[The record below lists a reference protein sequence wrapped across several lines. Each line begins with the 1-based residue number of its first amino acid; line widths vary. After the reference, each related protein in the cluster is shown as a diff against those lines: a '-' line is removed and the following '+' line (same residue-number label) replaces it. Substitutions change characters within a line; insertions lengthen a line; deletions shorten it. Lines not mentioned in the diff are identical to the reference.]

1 MCGIAGIIDFEDPSQ
16 VLQKLQVLSEDIKK
30 RGPDKFN
37 LFVSDEDPIG
47 LSHSRLSIIDLSVNG
62 DQPMFTQDRSK
73 CLVFNGEIYNHKSI
87 KKTYL
92 DNVALKGNSDTE
104 ILLNFINNNGID
116 LALEKIKGMFSF
128 FYIDFKK
135 KEFILARDRAGEKP
149 VSYFSDNERFYFSS
163 EVNCISK
170 ILKKDE
176 RQFNHESINFFL
188 TQGNFPAPYSI
199 YKNIKKV
206 LPGSYLIGN
215 FHNNEIK
222 VSERMYWDIEEAS
235 ELTFHDNHE
244 DLLERELYKVI
255 DQQLISD
262 RNLGCFLSGG
272 IDSSLISSIASKL
285 KDNLNTYTISF
296 DNFSYDESEKAKKV
310 ANILGTQ
317 HHTINFTS
325 KNLLDSVPKI
335 SEVYDEPFADKS
347 MLPTMLICKSVKQK
361 GSIVNLTGDG
371 GDELFAGYNRYKYL
385 TLFKYLRNIF
395 KVLSILGVSLPPF
408 SSSNKSFTDMVR
420 WINLS
425 IKSSNKTDHLNLYF
439 SILNKTQNNF
449 LPQSRFYSK
458 FIKDKDL
465 DISLIEKFMIF
476 DFKNYLSN
484 DILVKTDRA
493 SMFNGMEL
501 RAPFLDQ
508 RIIELSKQIPI
519 DKKINKSKTK
529 IILKRILSKYL
540 PEEIIYQKKKGF
552 DVPLA
557 KWLKG
562 ELRDWANDIHNSS
575 IGFEIPHEK
584 KYQAFFHDHM
594 NKNRDFSEHL
604 WPYLMLKNWILN
616 RK

>member
-62 DQPMFTQDRSK
+62 DQPMFTHDRSK

-244 DLLERELYKVI
+244 DLLERELYEVI

-395 KVLSILGVSLPPF
+395 KALSILSVSLPPF

-449 LPQSRFYSK
+449 LPQIRFYSE

>member
-92 DNVALKGNSDTE
+92 DNVSLKGNSDTE

-149 VSYFSDNERFYFSS
+149 LSYFSDNERFYFSS

-222 VSERMYWDIEEAS
+222 VSERMYWDFEEVS

-244 DLLERELYKVI
+244 DLLERELYEVI

-285 KDNLNTYTISF
+285 RDNLNTYTISF

-385 TLFKYLRNIF
+385 TLFKYLRNFF

-439 SILNKTQNNF
+439 SILNKTQNSF
-449 LPQSRFYSK
+449 LPQSRFYSE

-519 DKKINKSKTK
+519 EKKINKSKTK

-604 WPYLMLKNWILN
+604 WPYLMLKNWVLN

>member
-92 DNVALKGNSDTE
+92 DNVSLKGNSDTE

-170 ILKKDE
+170 VLKKNE
-176 RQFNHESINFFL
+176 RQFDHESINFFL

-244 DLLERELYKVI
+244 DLLERELYEVI

-285 KDNLNTYTISF
+285 KDDLNTYTISF

-325 KNLLDSVPKI
+325 KNLLDSVPQI

-385 TLFKYLRNIF
+385 NLFKYLRNIF
-395 KVLSILGVSLPPF
+395 KVLSILSVSLPPF
-408 SSSNKSFTDMVR
+408 SSSSKSFTDMVR

-449 LPQSRFYSK
+449 LPQSRFYSE

-519 DKKINKSKTK
+519 EKKINKSKTK

-575 IGFEIPHEK
+575 VGFEIPHEK

>member
-244 DLLERELYKVI
+244 DLLERELYEVI

-285 KDNLNTYTISF
+285 KDDLNTYTISF

-449 LPQSRFYSK
+449 LSQSRFYSE

-529 IILKRILSKYL
+529 IILKKILSKYL
-540 PEEIIYQKKKGF
+540 PEEIINHKKKGF

-562 ELRDWANDIHNSS
+562 ELKDWANDIHDSS
-575 IGFEIPHEK
+575 VGYEIPNQQ
-584 KYQAFFHDHM
+584 KYDIFFHDQM

-616 RK
+616 RR

>member
-222 VSERMYWDIEEAS
+222 VSERIYWDIEEAS

-449 LPQSRFYSK
+449 LPQIRFYSE

>member
-1 MCGIAGIIDFEDPSQ
+1 MCGIAGIIDFENPSQ
-16 VLQKLQVLSEDIKK
+16 VLQKLHVLSEDIKK

-37 LFVSDEDPIG
+37 LFVSDENPIG
-47 LSHSRLSIIDLSVNG
+47 LSHSRLSIIDLSANG

-87 KKTYL
+87 KNKYL
-92 DNVALKGNSDTE
+92 DKVTLKGNSDTE

-128 FYIDFKK
+128 FFIDFKK

-149 VSYFSDNERFYFSS
+149 VSYFLDNERFYFSS

-176 RQFNHESINFFL
+176 RQFDHDSINFFL

-222 VSERMYWDIEEAS
+222 VSERIYWDFEEVS
-235 ELTFHDNHE
+235 ELTFPDNHE
-244 DLLERELYKVI
+244 DLLERELYEVI

-285 KDNLNTYTISF
+285 KDDLNTYTISF

-325 KNLLDSVPKI
+325 KNLLNLVPQI

-395 KVLSILGVSLPPF
+395 KVLSVLGVSLPPF

-425 IKSSNKTDHLNLYF
+425 IKSSNKADHLNLYF
-439 SILNKTQNNF
+439 SILNKTQNQF
-449 LPQSRFYSK
+449 LQQNKFYSE

-562 ELRDWANDIHNSS
+562 ELKDWANDIHNSS
-575 IGFEIPHEK
+575 IGFEIPHET
-584 KYQAFFHDHM
+584 KYQAFFQDHM